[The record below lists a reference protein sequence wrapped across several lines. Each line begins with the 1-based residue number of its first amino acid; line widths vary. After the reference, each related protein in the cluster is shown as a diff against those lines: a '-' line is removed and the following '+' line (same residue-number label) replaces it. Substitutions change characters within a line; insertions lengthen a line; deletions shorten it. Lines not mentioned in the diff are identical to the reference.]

1 MSIKPPRPKGPSL
14 NALRAFEAAAR
25 LGGFTA
31 ASEELN
37 VSPAAVAQQIKN
49 LEDWVGA
56 PLFERHS
63 QGVRLTEL
71 GAESVEG
78 FETAFDQLGDAVQ
91 AMKAQAGSAGY
102 SIAAL
107 PSVAQCWLVP
117 RLPALRRSLPD
128 IGLSVTALET
138 PPNLAREAFDFSI
151 FFEVDPLPPDG
162 IPLARDRISPVC
174 TPEVARKIETLQDLA
189 TVPCLRDIHWT
200 RDWDKWLDAAG
211 CTPTPRLT
219 GPAFSLYSLAL
230 DAARASG
237 GVLMGHE
244 CLVAPW
250 LEKGDLVRPFELSV
264 ETGRWLTLRSA
275 GRPNTRM
282 QSVIDALR
290 APEA

>member
-1 MSIKPPRPKGPSL
+1 MSVKPPRPKGPSL

-49 LEDWVGA
+49 LEDWLGT

-71 GAESVEG
+71 GAGGVDA
-78 FETAFDQLGDAVQ
+78 FEDAFDRLGEAVQ
-91 AMKAQAGSAGY
+91 ALKADAGFSGF

-117 RLPALRRSLPD
+117 RLPELRSQLPGVG
-128 IGLSVTALET
+128 ISVTALEI
-138 PPNLAREAFDFSI
+138 PPNLARESFDFAI
-151 FFEVDPLPPDG
+151 FFETEPKEAGGVV
-162 IPLARDRISPVC
+162 LAPDRITPIC
-174 TPEVARKIETLQDLA
+174 TPKVAEKLTRIEDLA
-189 TVPCLRDIHWT
+189 TVPCLRDIHWV
-200 RDWDKWLDAAG
+200 RDWDLWLDAAG
-211 CTPTPRLT
+211 CSPTPRLT

-230 DAARASG
+230 DEARASG

-244 CLVAPW
+244 CLVAP
-250 LEKGDLVRPFELSV
+250 LLDSGELVRPFDITV
-264 ETGRWLTLRSA
+264 DTGRWLTLRCA
-275 GRPNTRM
+275 GTPTGRV
-282 QSVIDALR
+282 QSVIDALK
-290 APEA
+290 AT